1 MSQTVCRLRYGE
13 KLFSLVEQG
22 VCSAEDVDVAIT
34 SGPGLRWALF
44 GPYIN
49 MQLAN
54 QKGFKEA
61 IHHLGPPMTEWWNDM
76 HAFQHSDETTEL
88 LEEETNQ
95 LLTQY
100 KDIDL
105 YQTRD
110 KGLVDILK
118 LRQQLK
124 LD

>member
-1 MSQTVCRLRYGE
+1 LQAALWRE
-13 KLFSLVEQG
+13 AFSLVEQG

-61 IHHLGPPMTEWWNDM
+61 IHHLGLADRMVERYARISTFRRDNRVIG
-76 HAFQHSDETTEL
+76 S
-88 LEEETNQ
+88 TNQ
-95 LLTQY
+95 PATNT
-100 KDIDL
+100 I
-105 YQTRD
+105 
-110 KGLVDILK
+110 
-118 LRQQLK
+118 
-124 LD
+124 